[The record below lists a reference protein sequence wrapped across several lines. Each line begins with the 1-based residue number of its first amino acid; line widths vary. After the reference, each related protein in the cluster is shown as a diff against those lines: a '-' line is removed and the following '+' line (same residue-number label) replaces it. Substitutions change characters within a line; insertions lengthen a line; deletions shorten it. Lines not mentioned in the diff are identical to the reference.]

1 MVHCKHLILFF
12 FAALASSVSI
22 AQISHGGT
30 PINWDEAIYHPVFE
44 VKSMPVVD
52 LVAAAAEDAVT
63 DQFKDAPW
71 RFGLEREVV
80 YNLDNSG
87 TWTFENGN
95 HIWRLGVDCP
105 DAVNVSFM
113 LSHFN
118 LPADAALYVYNSNRT
133 AFLGSFTQENNKDW
147 GGLSLGV
154 LDGSNMILE
163 YHESPA
169 SHGLGSIEIGT
180 VVHGYRSL
188 LNHQDAII
196 EEMTSRMGPFGNSG
210 ACNVNVNCPEGADW
224 QTEKRSVALIVNGGS
239 AYCTGSLVNNTANDA
254 TPYFLT
260 ANHCIGTPNT
270 WVYYFN
276 HESADCSGSSGP
288 TDQSVSG
295 GTLLVQNGGSDFAL
309 IELSSTPPANYNV
322 EYAGWDNS
330 GNIPSAAVGIHH
342 PSGDLKKICFEND
355 APYHSNTGGAEVWW
369 IDSWELGVTE
379 PGSSGSPLF
388 DNNHR
393 IIGQLYGG
401 AAACSGSVNNGAYDF
416 YGRFNVSW
424 GLGASDYLDPLNT
437 GVSVL
442 DSYPTNAVPGAGCM
456 DATACNYDP
465 EATSDNGS
473 CQEFDV
479 CDVCGGNGSSCT
491 GCTNS
496 EACNYIPDATIDD
509 GSCILGGI
517 GVNVTVGGGSWD
529 AEISWSI
536 VQDGDVI
543 IANGT
548 TGSLDICIGD
558 GCFTFDML
566 DSYGDGWNGATYAIT
581 NTVTGEIIGSGDLDS
596 ATNGDGSSNGQ
607 DYFSIN
613 TESCGFGCMD
623 AAACNYDANASID
636 DGSCNFDCSGCM
648 DSTACNYDATSTL
661 DDGSCLVNDDC
672 GVCGGDNSS
681 CGGCTDAEAC
691 NYNPEATIDDGSCSA
706 NDECGVC
713 GGDNSTCGG
722 CTNAEACNYNAD
734 ATIDDGSCILGGTG
748 VIINILTDDYPGET
762 TWTLT
767 DVNGDAVASGGPYA
781 SVATSIQEEVCVGD
795 GCYTF
800 TIFDAYGDGLCCE
813 YGIGSYD
820 LSVDGAVLATGAEFS
835 SSEVSSFCI
844 GEGFGCTDTTA
855 CNYDSAAINDD
866 GSCNYDCS
874 GCMDSTACNYDDLAI
889 VDDGS
894 CLVND
899 DCGVCGGDNSS
910 CGGCTDAEACNY
922 NVDATID
929 DGSCILG
936 GTGVNVTVGGGSWD
950 AEISWSIVQDGDII
964 IAEGNTG
971 ALDICIGDGCFTFNM
986 LDSYGDGWNGAT
998 YTITNTVTG
1007 DIIGSGDLDT
1017 ATNGDG
1023 SSNGQNYFSIN
1034 TESCGFGCMDATA
1047 CNYDANAAIDDGS
1060 CLELDLCGICGGS
1073 SDTCNGCT
1081 DVDACNY
1088 DAEALNDDGSCEYES
1103 CACPEDVNGDGVISV
1118 ADILALL
1125 GEFGCVSECS
1135 VDINGDDATNVQDI
1149 LLLLAAFGTT
1159 C

>member
-1 MVHCKHLILFF
+1 MHPLRLAQYNLIERYTQLIDDICVFKANESKTNIIMYNCKTIFLILIGVISSATISAQVSQGGSPLNWGDATYQPAFEMQEMPEVDL
-12 FAALASSVSI
+12 AALAV
-22 AQISHGGT
+22 
-30 PINWDEAIYHPVFE
+30 
-44 VKSMPVVD
+44 
-52 LVAAAAEDAVT
+52 EDAVT
-63 DQFKDAPW
+63 DQHKEAPW
-71 RFGLEREVV
+71 RFGVEQEVSFNLE
-80 YNLDNSG
+80 NSG
-87 TWTFENGN
+87 TWTFEDGM
-95 HIWRLGVDCP
+95 HVWRLGFNCP
-105 DAVNVSFM
+105 NALNVSFM
-113 LSHFN
+113 LSRFV
-118 LPADAALYVYNSNRT
+118 LPNEAQLFVYNAQRT
-133 AFLGSFTQENNKDW
+133 AFLGSFTQENNKAW
-147 GGLSLGV
+147 EGLSLGV
-154 LDGSNMILE
+154 LDGSSMILE

-169 SHGLGSIEIGT
+169 SHGMGEIEVNQVI
-180 VVHGYRSL
+180 HGYRSL
-188 LNHQDAII
+188 LNHQNAVLA
-196 EEMTSRMGPFGNSG
+196 EMTERLGPFGNSG
-210 ACNVNVNCPEGADW
+210 ACNINVNCPEGADW

-239 AYCTGSLVNNTANDA
+239 AYCTGALINNTANDG

-276 HESADCSGSSGP
+276 HESSDCTGSTGP
-288 TDQSVSG
+288 TDQSISG

-309 IELSSTPPANYNV
+309 IELSSTPPASYNV

-330 GNIPSAAVGIHH
+330 GNVPSAAVGIHH

-355 APYHSNTGGAEVWW
+355 APYHSSTGGAEVWW

-424 GLGASDYLDPLNT
+424 GLGASQYLDPLNT
-437 GVSVL
+437 GVNTL

-496 EACNYIPDATIDD
+496 EACNYNSDATIDD

-529 AEISWSI
+529 SEISWSI
-536 VQDGDVI
+536 VQDGDIV

-566 DSYGDGWNGATYAIT
+566 DSYGDGWNGATYTIM
-581 NTVTGEIIGSGDLDS
+581 NTVTGDIIGSGDLDT
-596 ATNGDGSSNGQ
+596 ATNGDGTSSGQ
-607 DYFSIN
+607 NYFSIN

-623 AAACNYDANASID
+623 ETACNYDAVASID
-636 DGSCNFDCSGCM
+636 DGSCNFDCNGCM
-648 DSTACNYDATSTL
+648 DMTACNYNAD
-661 DDGSCLVNDDC
+661 
-672 GVCGGDNSS
+672 
-681 CGGCTDAEAC
+681 
-691 NYNPEATIDDGSCSA
+691 ATIDDGSCLV

-713 GGDNSTCGG
+713 GGDNSSCGG

-734 ATIDDGSCILGGTG
+734 ATIDDGSCILGGTV
-748 VIINILTDDYPGET
+748 VIIDILTDNYPGET
-762 TWTLT
+762 TWSLT
-767 DVNGDAVASGGPYA
+767 DVTGAAVASGGPYVD
-781 SVATSIQEEVCVGD
+781 VATSIQEVVCVGD

-800 TIFDAYGDGLCCE
+800 TILDAFGDGICCG
-813 YGIGSYD
+813 YGTGSYE
-820 LSVDGAVLATGAEFS
+820 LTVDGAVVATGAEFL
-835 SSEVSSFCI
+835 SSEATSFCI
-844 GEGFGCTDTTA
+844 GEGFGCTDETA
-855 CNYDSAAINDD
+855 CNYDSAATNDN
-866 GSCNYDCS
+866 GSCNYDCT
-874 GCMDSTACNYDDLAI
+874 GCMDSTACNYDEFAI

-922 NVDATID
+922 NAEASID
-929 DGSCILG
+929 DGSCILDG
-936 GTGVNVTVGGGSWD
+936 SGVNVTVGGGSWD
-950 AEISWSIVQDGDII
+950 SEISWSIVQYGDIV
-964 IAEGNTG
+964 IANGTTG
-971 ALDICIGDGCFTFNM
+971 SLDICIGDGCYTFDM

-1007 DIIGSGDLDT
+1007 EVIGSGDLDT

-1023 SSNGQNYFSIN
+1023 TSSGQNYFSIN
-1034 TESCGFGCMDATA
+1034 TESCGFGCMDVTA
-1047 CNYDANAAIDDGS
+1047 CNYDALASIDDGS
-1060 CLELDLCGICGGS
+1060 CLELDLCGVCGGDS
-1073 SDTCNGCT
+1073 TTCNGCT
-1081 DVDACNY
+1081 DLDACNY
-1088 DAEALNDDGSCEYES
+1088 DVDALNDDGSCEYES

-1118 ADILALL
+1118 ADILVLL
-1125 GEFGCVSECS
+1125 GEFGCVSGCS
-1135 VDINGDDATNVQDI
+1135 VDLNGDDATNVQDI
-1149 LLLLAAFGTT
+1149 LVLLAAFGTT